1 MQAKHRHSG
10 FLFRF
15 NKTCNM
21 RNKFCVV
28 SSISMFRSFPV
39 GYITSTYTRV
49 DLSCPQPL
57 KNTTQESVGATAA
70 IVHPFDWHGPTLLAI
85 RLQCDEDTIEA
96 IRRELRIASVFHQTN
111 TTRLLSGRWGQW
123 RRWQASWSQCFKKVN
138 NRRLFT
144 CAHHYVFKALLK
156 QRKTYGLENIFLLS
170 ITGVSLL
177 GRL

>member
-96 IRRELRIASVFHQTN
+96 IRRDFA
-111 TTRLLSGRWGQW
+111 LL
-123 RRWQASWSQCFKKVN
+123 QCFTRRTRHVCYPVDEDNEEDGKQADHSALKK
-138 NRRLFT
+138 L
-144 CAHHYVFKALLK
+144 
-156 QRKTYGLENIFLLS
+156 
-170 ITGVSLL
+170 ITGDSSPVLTTTSSRRFLSKEKL
-177 GRL
+177 MV